1 MSKIYNLHQ
10 ILNELDKAYGRN
22 RLSVK
27 LHSVDGP
34 FIYVAIT
41 YQKNLSIPEEYLYGE
56 QHIRPHNGI
65 LHSSSEA
72 MLRLWFKETPEDLI
86 LNKPAEYR
94 LVLYKDAIYT
104 NSYLMPD
111 IREAKCFKEATQA
124 LANCLADYLV
134 SNWEVNL
141 GPKLTKQLQTEVKT
155 KYERLQE
162 QITKNLN
169 GKRYWSTTENVETE
183 WREHSYKLKHLLSVI
198 DWVLFPKTNTK

>member
-1 MSKIYNLHQ
+1 
-10 ILNELDKAYGRN
+10 
-22 RLSVK
+22 
-27 LHSVDGP
+27 
-34 FIYVAIT
+34 
-41 YQKNLSIPEEYLYGE
+41 
-56 QHIRPHNGI
+56 
-65 LHSSSEA
+65 
-72 MLRLWFKETPEDLI
+72 
-86 LNKPAEYR
+86 
-94 LVLYKDAIYT
+94 
-104 NSYLMPD
+104 MPD
-111 IREAKCFKEATQA
+111 IREAKRFKEATQA

-183 WREHSYKLKHLLSVI
+183 WREHSYKLKHLLSII